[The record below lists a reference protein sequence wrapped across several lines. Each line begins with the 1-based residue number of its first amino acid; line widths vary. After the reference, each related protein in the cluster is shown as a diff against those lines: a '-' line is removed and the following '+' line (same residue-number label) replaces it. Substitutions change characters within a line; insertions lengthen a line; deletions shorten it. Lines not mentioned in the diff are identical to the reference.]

1 MNFDLDRI
9 RERLSTLDAV
19 PLLALLGIL
28 AGLSSGL
35 IIILFRMVI
44 ELTLGLFLPDH
55 SENFEGLSPLL
66 QGALPLTCGGLLA
79 TVA

>member
-55 SENFEGLSPLL
+55 SKTSK
-66 QGALPLTCGGLLA
+66 A
-79 TVA
+79 

>member
-44 ELTLGLFLPDH
+44 EY
-55 SENFEGLSPLL
+55 
-66 QGALPLTCGGLLA
+66 
-79 TVA
+79 